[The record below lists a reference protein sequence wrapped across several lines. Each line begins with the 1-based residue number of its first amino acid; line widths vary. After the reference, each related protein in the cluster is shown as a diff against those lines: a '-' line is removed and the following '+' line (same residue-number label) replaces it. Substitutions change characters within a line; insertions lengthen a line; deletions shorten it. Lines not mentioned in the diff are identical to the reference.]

1 MRPAAAATSRG
12 KPLQAVGG
20 LGESAPPRHALLLTV
35 CCLAQFMVI
44 LDVSIVNVALP
55 SIHRSLGFSAP
66 ELQWVVNAYTITF
79 AGFLMLSGR
88 AADLFGGRRSFV
100 IGLLL
105 FAIASLLGGTA
116 VDRQVLV
123 GARALQG
130 LGGAVMAASSLAIIT
145 SSFAAGP
152 ERHRAIGLW
161 GAMNGA
167 GGATGTLLGGI
178 ITQELSWRW
187 VLLINLPIGIAA
199 ALIARAVVVDRR
211 REHPPGSFDLAGALA
226 VTGGLLALVYGIVSA
241 GSHGWGSLAALGPI
255 CLGVVLLAAFVVIEG
270 RIAAA
275 PLVPLRVFSNPLLRA
290 SNIVVIVFSAALF
303 PMWYFASLYLQEVL
317 HLGPLDAGLA
327 FLPMAL
333 TIMAIATQAGGL
345 VSRFGAGPVLGFGL
359 SLMAVGLL
367 LFAAGI
373 AVNGDYISN
382 FLLPSVLVS
391 SGIGL
396 SVVPST
402 IAATATAAP
411 SEAGLASGL
420 VNTSRQMGG
429 ALGLAI
435 LASLAVLY
443 TGHLINVDYRAPIL
457 AVNDGFRLA
466 FLLAAVFAASG
477 ALVAF
482 RFIPRTVRPPGP
494 QPAPAPGAGT
504 PPPAPAAVKRVAAA
518 TGAAAQAAAPQ
529 AAPAAHAEPTPR
541 VEPEP
546 QAEAASAPQVEPA
559 PQARPHSSPP
569 APAPGAHALPAAA
582 PAGGVRRPRPP
593 RAVAA
598 VVFSVAGGGRWP
610 LAAGSMTI
618 RIAGDARSQRD

>member
-1 MRPAAAATSRG
+1 MSAAPAPLSPRIAPVPAAAQEDAH
-12 KPLQAVGG
+12 
-20 LGESAPPRHALLLTV
+20 PRHALLLTV

-88 AADLFGGRRSFV
+88 AADLFGGRRTFV
-100 IGLLL
+100 TGLLL
-105 FAIASLLGGTA
+105 FSLASLVGGTA

-145 SSFAAGP
+145 SSFPAGP

-187 VLLINLPIGIAA
+187 VLLINLPIGILG
-199 ALIARAVVVDRR
+199 ALVARAVIVDRR
-211 REHPPGSFDLAGALA
+211 REREGASFDLAGALA
-226 VTGGLLALVYGIVSA
+226 VTAGLLVLVYGIVSA
-241 GSHGWGSLAALGPI
+241 GSHGWGSLDALGPI
-255 CLGVVLLAAFVVIEG
+255 GLGVVLLVAFVAIEG
-270 RIAAA
+270 RLASS
-275 PLVPLRVFSNPLLRA
+275 PLVPLRVFSNPLLRV
-290 SNIVVIVFSAALF
+290 SNIVVVLFSAALF

-317 HLGPLDAGLA
+317 HLDPLEAGLA
-327 FLPMAL
+327 FLPMSL
-333 TIMAIATQAGGL
+333 TILACATQAGAL
-345 VSRFGAGPVLGFGL
+345 VARFGAGRVLGIGL
-359 SLMAVGLL
+359 TLMAAGLALFGRVSVG
-367 LFAAGI
+367 G
-373 AVNGDYISN
+373 GYISD
-382 FLLPSVLVS
+382 FMLPSLLVS
-391 SGIGL
+391 SGVGL

-429 ALGLAI
+429 ALGLAV

-443 TGHLINVDYRAPIL
+443 TGHLTNVDYRAPIL
-457 AVNDGFRLA
+457 ALTDGYRLA
-466 FLLAAVFAASG
+466 FLIGAGFAAIA

-482 RFIPRTVRPPGP
+482 RLIPASLRPVRP
-494 QPAPAPGAGT
+494 APVPT
-504 PPPAPAAVKRVAAA
+504 PAPAASAASDV
-518 TGAAAQAAAPQ
+518 
-529 AAPAAHAEPTPR
+529 R
-541 VEPEP
+541 
-546 QAEAASAPQVEPA
+546 QAEDPFE
-559 PQARPHSSPP
+559 
-569 APAPGAHALPAAA
+569 LP
-582 PAGGVRRPRPP
+582 VRRPTAAP
-593 RAVAA
+593 VAS
-598 VVFSVAGGGRWP
+598 VTLSVAGGGNWA
-610 LAAGSMTI
+610 LASGSMTVSI
-618 RIAGDARSQRD
+618 GGRLADRGAREGG

>member
-1 MRPAAAATSRG
+1 VSPAAAAGTSRG
-12 KPLQAVGG
+12 APLKAVGG
-20 LGESAPPRHALLLTV
+20 AEAPAPPRHALLLTV

-55 SIHRSLGFSAP
+55 SIHRSLGFSAS

-79 AGFLMLSGR
+79 AGFLLLSGR
-88 AADLFGGRRSFV
+88 AADLLGGRRTFTA
-100 IGLLL
+100 GLLL
-105 FAIASLLGGTA
+105 FALASLLGGTA
-116 VDRQVLV
+116 ADRQVLV

-187 VLLINLPIGIAA
+187 VLLINLPIGIAG

-211 REHPPGSFDLAGALA
+211 REHAAGSFDLAGALA

-241 GSHGWGSLAALGPI
+241 GSNGWGSPAALGPI
-255 CLGVVLLAAFVVIEG
+255 ALGVALLAAFFVIEG
-270 RIAAA
+270 RFASA
-275 PLVPLRVFSNPLLRA
+275 PLVPLRVFSNRLLRV

-317 HLGPLDAGLA
+317 HFGPLDAGLA

-333 TIMAIATQAGGL
+333 TIMAFATQAGGL
-345 VSRFGAGPVLGFGL
+345 VGRFGAGPVLGFGL
-359 SLMAVGLL
+359 SLMAVGLV
-367 LFAAGI
+367 LFGRV
-373 AVNGDYISN
+373 AVNGDYLSS
-382 FLLPSVLVS
+382 FLLPGLLVS
-391 SGIGL
+391 SGVGL

-435 LASLAVLY
+435 LASVAVLY
-443 TGHLINVDYRAPIL
+443 TNHLVNVDYRAPIL

-466 FLLAAVFAASG
+466 FLLCAAFAAIG
-477 ALVAF
+477 ALVSF

-494 QPAPAPGAGT
+494 QPAPV
-504 PPPAPAAVKRVAAA
+504 PAPAPAPASKAAAAGALKPVADVQGAAAPTVAAPVEPAPNPPLPVAADPA
-518 TGAAAQAAAPQ
+518 TGAAAPVEQASPS
-529 AAPAAHAEPTPR
+529 
-541 VEPEP
+541 
-546 QAEAASAPQVEPA
+546 SAPV
-559 PQARPHSSPP
+559 R
-569 APAPGAHALPAAA
+569 GAKS
-582 PAGGVRRPRPP
+582 RT
-593 RAVAA
+593 AVAA
-598 VVFSVAGGGRWP
+598 VVFSVSGGGRWA
-610 LAAGSMTI
+610 LAAGSMTV
-618 RIAGDARSQRD
+618 AVGGDTRPRGPMGG

>member
-1 MRPAAAATSRG
+1 MSSAANPLAPRLAPAPAPAPAE
-12 KPLQAVGG
+12 
-20 LGESAPPRHALLLTV
+20 ESARPRHALLLTV

-55 SIHRSLGFSAP
+55 SIQGSLGLSEAD
-66 ELQWVVNAYTITF
+66 LQWVVNAYTITF

-88 AADLFGGRRSFV
+88 AADLFGGRRTFV
-100 IGLLL
+100 TGLLL
-105 FAIASLLGGTA
+105 FALASLVGGTA
-116 VDRQVLV
+116 ADRQILI

-145 SSFAAGP
+145 SSFAPGP

-211 REHPPGSFDLAGALA
+211 REHAAGSFDLGGALA

-241 GSHGWGSLAALGPI
+241 GQDGWGSLAALGPI
-255 CLGVVLLAAFVVIEG
+255 GLGLASLAMFFVIEG

-275 PLVPLRVFSNPLLRA
+275 PLVPLRVFANRLLRV
-290 SNIVVIVFSAALF
+290 SNIVVILFSAALF
-303 PMWYFASLYLQEVL
+303 PMWYFCSLYLQKIL
-317 HLGPLDAGLA
+317 HMGPLDAGLA

-333 TIMAIATQAGGL
+333 TIMACATQAGGL
-345 VSRFGAGPVLGFGL
+345 VARFGAGPLLGVGL
-359 SLMAVGLL
+359 SLMAVGLA
-367 LFAAGI
+367 LFGASI
-373 AVNGDYISN
+373 AVNGDYMSN
-382 FLLPSVLVS
+382 FMLPSLLVS

-429 ALGLAI
+429 ALGLAV

-443 TGHLINVDYRAPIL
+443 TGHLTNADYRAPVL
-457 AVNDGFRLA
+457 AVTDGFRLA
-466 FLLAAVFAASG
+466 FLLGAGFVATG

-482 RFIPRTVRPPGP
+482 RFIPRAVRPG
-494 QPAPAPGAGT
+494 APAVHVAPVPVSTGPEAET
-504 PPPAPAAVKRVAAA
+504 PPAAVRH
-518 TGAAAQAAAPQ
+518 GASGP
-529 AAPAAHAEPTPR
+529 
-541 VEPEP
+541 V
-546 QAEAASAPQVEPA
+546 
-559 PQARPHSSPP
+559 ARPR
-569 APAPGAHALPAAA
+569 A
-582 PAGGVRRPRPP
+582 RP
-593 RAVAA
+593 VAS
-598 VVFSVAGGGRWP
+598 VVLSVSGGGRWA
-610 LAAGSMTI
+610 LASGSMTL
-618 RIAGDARSQRD
+618 RVAGEESSGAGGPGR